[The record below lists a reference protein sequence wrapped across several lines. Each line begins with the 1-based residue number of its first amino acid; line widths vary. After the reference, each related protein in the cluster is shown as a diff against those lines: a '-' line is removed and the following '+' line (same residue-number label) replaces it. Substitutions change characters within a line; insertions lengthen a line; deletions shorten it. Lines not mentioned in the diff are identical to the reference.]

1 MDGEIKIERKGER
14 DRKKKNER
22 DTDRREGGREGGAR
36 IDKDE
41 ICKRNKQV
49 DRKTSFT
56 NVYFLTFSFISKQS

>member
-1 MDGEIKIERKGER
+1 MDGEIQIEREGER

-22 DTDRREGGREGGAR
+22 DTDRREGGAR

-41 ICKRNKQV
+41 ISKRNNQV

-56 NVYFLTFSFISKQS
+56 NMYFLTFSFISKQS